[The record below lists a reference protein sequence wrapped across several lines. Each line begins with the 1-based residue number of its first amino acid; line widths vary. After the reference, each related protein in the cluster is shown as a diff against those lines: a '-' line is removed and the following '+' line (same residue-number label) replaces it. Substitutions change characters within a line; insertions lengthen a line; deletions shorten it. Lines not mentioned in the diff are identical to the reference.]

1 MKVATKT
8 TDFHCKQNTLMM
20 EEDVTQDFHRGEKS
34 MHGFKE
40 QPLQLQDKMVGDFKL
55 RSMLIFILKTL
66 ENYPKF
72 TLPVLYKWNKAWM
85 TAHLFTTQLN
95 EYFKS
100 TIETYCLGKKIP
112 FKITPFIDNAPVHP
126 KALMEV
132 SNEIKTL

>member
-8 TDFHCKQNTLMM
+8 TYFHCKQNTLMM

-40 QPLQLQDKMVGDFKL
+40 QPLLLEDKMVGDFKL
-55 RSMLIFILKTL
+55 KSMLIFILKTRK
-66 ENYPKF
+66 NYPKF
-72 TLPVLYKWNKAWM
+72 TLPVLYKWNKDWT

-100 TIETYCLGKKIP
+100 AIETYCLGKKNSFQNNTI
-112 FKITPFIDNAPVHP
+112 H
-126 KALMEV
+126 
-132 SNEIKTL
+132 